1 MTPDRFPLCQLPTP
15 LHPLPRLSAELGID
29 LWIKRDDLTGFG
41 GGGNKGRKLEFL
53 MPQVVASGAEV
64 VVTCG
69 ATSSNFVRQLGAAC
83 ATLGLGCEAVVMDAP
98 FEPGFP
104 RASAPPLAEGG
115 NEVLNDLF
123 GVVRHRMPDGSWDEL
138 FDGAARR
145 AAELRAA
152 GRRVFEVKIGG
163 SSAEG
168 AYAFALAANEIPEG
182 FDWVVVASSSG
193 STLAGLAPTLQSRG
207 MRVVGISAD
216 PEEENRDDV
225 FRLAGEAA
233 SRFGLPALGSLDLRF
248 DYVGEGYGVASA
260 AGEAATLRMARREGI
275 VLDPVYSAKA
285 FAGLLDLVD
294 RRELTGRGVFW
305 HTGGFPAVFGRPRS

>member
-1 MTPDRFPLCQLPTP
+1 M
-15 LHPLPRLSAELGID
+15 PRLSADLGID

-53 MPQVVASGAEV
+53 MPQVVASGADV

-83 ATLGLGCEAVVMDAP
+83 AMLGLGCEAVVMDAP

-123 GVVRHRMPDGSWDEL
+123 GVVRHRLPDGSWDEL
-138 FDGAARR
+138 FEGAAHH
-145 AAELRAA
+145 AAALRGR
-152 GRRVFEVKIGG
+152 GRRVFELRIGG

-168 AYAFALAANEIPEG
+168 AYAFALAANEIPDG

-193 STLAGLAPTLQSRG
+193 STLAGLAPTLQTRG

-225 FRLAGEAA
+225 LRLAREATA
-233 SRFGLPALGSLDLRF
+233 RFGLPSLTSIDLRF
-248 DYVGEGYGVASA
+248 DYVGEGYGVASDAGQA
-260 AGEAATLRMARREGI
+260 ASRQMARREGI

-285 FAGLLDLVD
+285 FAGLLDLVA
-294 RRELTGRGVFW
+294 RGELTGRGLFW
-305 HTGGFPAVFGRPRS
+305 HTGGLPSVFGHPRS